1 MEHKSLERRHTLNI
15 IQSKEQLNSLYG
27 KKAVDDFIKAAKLAK
42 NIDDKKAAGQKLSE
56 LLDTSLKN
64 LHKSSHFM
72 KYKTQMMTKMKESI
86 NQRLDSK
93 LNKANADNN
102 VFSVDNAI
110 TIAKLLLIQN
120 LLIDIDEDSTNY
132 LFDDIIFVHYTS
144 NPNGCINHLA
154 DLNHLADQVLKHIQ
168 LPTTDYSE
176 ISIKDKK
183 FIIKSTLS
191 SIEKE
196 NRNNDL

>member
-1 MEHKSLERRHTLNI
+1 MEHQILERRYTLSL
-15 IQSKEQLNSLYG
+15 IQSKDQLNNLYG
-27 KKAVDDFIKAAKLAK
+27 KKAVDDFIEAAKLAQ
-42 NIDDKKAAGQKLSE
+42 NIDDKAAAGQKLNE

-72 KYKTQMMTKMKESI
+72 KYKTKMMTKMKESI
-86 NQRLDSK
+86 DQRLDSK
-93 LNKANADNN
+93 LNDVTADNS

-120 LLIDIDEDSTNY
+120 LITDIDEDSTSEI
-132 LFDDIIFVHYTS
+132 FDDIIFGQYTS
-144 NPNGCINHLA
+144 NPDEYINR
-154 DLNHLADQVLKHIQ
+154 LADQMLKHIR

-183 FIIKSTLS
+183 FIITSTLS

>member
-1 MEHKSLERRHTLNI
+1 MEHQILERRYTLSL
-15 IQSKEQLNSLYG
+15 IQSKDQLNNLYG
-27 KKAVDDFIKAAKLAK
+27 KKAVDDFIEAAKLAQ
-42 NIDDKKAAGQKLSE
+42 NIDDKAAAGQKLNE

-72 KYKTQMMTKMKESI
+72 KYKTKMMTKMKESI
-86 NQRLDSK
+86 DQRLDSK
-93 LNKANADNN
+93 LNDVTADNS

-120 LLIDIDEDSTNY
+120 LITDIDEDSTSEI
-132 LFDDIIFVHYTS
+132 FDDIIFGQYTS
-144 NPNGCINHLA
+144 NPNGYINR
-154 DLNHLADQVLKHIQ
+154 LADQMLKHIR

-183 FIIKSTLS
+183 FIITSTLS

>member
-1 MEHKSLERRHTLNI
+1 MEHQIIERRYTLSLI
-15 IQSKEQLNSLYG
+15 KSKEQLNSLFG
-27 KKAVDDFIKAAKLAK
+27 KNAVDDFIEATKLAK
-42 NIDDKKAAGQKLSE
+42 SIDDKAAAGQKLS
-56 LLDTSLKN
+56 
-64 LHKSSHFM
+64 KSSHFL

-86 NQRLDSK
+86 DQRLDSK
-93 LNKANADNN
+93 LNDVTADNS

-120 LLIDIDEDSTNY
+120 LITDIDEDSTSEI
-132 LFDDIIFVHYTS
+132 FDDIIFGQYTS
-144 NPNGCINHLA
+144 NPNGYIN
-154 DLNHLADQVLKHIQ
+154 NLADQMLKHIR
-168 LPTTDYSE
+168 LPPTDYSE

-183 FIIKSTLS
+183 FIITSTLS